1 MIPLHTWNTGHGQVQ
16 VLNTGGHGTNFLPLW
31 QLLVLQS
38 LSLHPNHDEVGDL
51 ARPSV
56 PDVGDLLGVV
66 VVLLVGDLLLV
77 VAVPVLDHVQVV
89 IDPISSLDHNTSK
102 NI

>member
-1 MIPLHTWNTGHGQVQ
+1 MRDSAW
-16 VLNTGGHGTNFLPLW
+16 
-31 QLLVLQS
+31 
-38 LSLHPNHDEVGDL
+38 
-51 ARPSV
+51 PSV

-66 VVLLVGDLLLV
+66 VELLVGDLLLV

-89 IDPISSLDHNTSK
+89 IDPISPLDHNTSK